1 MQRVVSA
8 LAGAIVSLASAA
20 GAFAQT
26 TTPPMVMT
34 MAPMAPS
41 SAAGGA
47 MRTMPMPAGTPAL
60 DARYL
65 RAVRTATGYTITGQ
79 ALVKDACQAARF
91 DQVLG
96 NIFPPFYNL
105 NQFRRPGIL
114 GISCIQ
120 RLTWVT
126 VAPKSV
132 TSAAPPRW
140 ITVHT
145 QKGTVRVPILAH

>member
-1 MQRVVSA
+1 MQRVVTA
-8 LAGAIVSLASAA
+8 LAGAIAFLTVAP

-26 TTPPMVMT
+26 TPSPMVMT
-34 MAPMAPS
+34 MAPMAPAS
-41 SAAGGA
+41 GGGA
-47 MRTMPMPAGTPAL
+47 MRTMPMPPGTPAI

-96 NIFPPFYNL
+96 NIFPPFFNL
-105 NQFRRPGIL
+105 NQFRRPGTL
-114 GISCIQ
+114 GVMCIA

-126 VAPKSV
+126 AAPKSV

-145 QKGTVRVPILAH
+145 QKQSVRVPILPH